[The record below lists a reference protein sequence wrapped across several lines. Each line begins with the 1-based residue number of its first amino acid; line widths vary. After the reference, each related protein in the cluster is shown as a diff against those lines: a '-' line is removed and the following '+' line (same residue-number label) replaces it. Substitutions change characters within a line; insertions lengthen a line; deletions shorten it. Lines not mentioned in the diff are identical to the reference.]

1 MGEQTVKS
9 GKKEE
14 FVQVFTETM
23 EKIGDQENDCR

>member
-1 MGEQTVKS
+1 MGEQAVKS

-14 FVQVFTETM
+14 FFQVFAETM